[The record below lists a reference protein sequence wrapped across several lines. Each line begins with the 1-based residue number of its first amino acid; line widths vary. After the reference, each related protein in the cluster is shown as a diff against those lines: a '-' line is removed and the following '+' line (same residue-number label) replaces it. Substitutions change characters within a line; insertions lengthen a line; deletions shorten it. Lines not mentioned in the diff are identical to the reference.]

1 MKRTL
6 IIAVASVGAIA
17 SANAQAVSTYYDLIR
32 PHGHP
37 RSAAISQAALDFC
50 YNQTG
55 ADRSQDDTP
64 AFKRC
69 MLTQHYRWLYTKGAP
84 APAAAGSI
92 TYNRDSKDP
101 AIGWHWEAGNRVCH
115 QDCENP
121 EIPGSGYTCSNVVWL
136 GMPTRKCTRS
146 N

>member
-1 MKRTL
+1 MLPAPTDGASRARIRFGRVRIGGVAL
-6 IIAVASVGAIA
+6 AVAALAAFAGTGTGSA
-17 SANAQAVSTYYDLIR
+17 SAATTPGATTVPGAVGSI
-32 PHGHP
+32 
-37 RSAAISQAALDFC
+37 
-50 YNQTG
+50 
-55 ADRSQDDTP
+55 
-64 AFKRC
+64 
-69 MLTQHYRWLYTKGAP
+69 
-84 APAAAGSI
+84 PAAGTPSGTAGSI

-136 GMPTRKCTRS
+136 GMPTRKCMRS